1 MKIRVALLLSLLLAA
16 CAAPGERCRGR
27 GEPINPPA
35 ASAVAQA
42 RS

>member
-1 MKIRVALLLSLLLAA
+1 MKIRVTLLLSLLLAA
-16 CAAPGERCRGR
+16 CAAPGVRCRGR
-27 GEPINPPA
+27 GEPINPPV

>member
-1 MKIRVALLLSLLLAA
+1 MKIQVALLLSLLLAA
-16 CAAPGERCRGR
+16 CAAPGARCRGR
-27 GEPINPPA
+27 GESINPPM